1 MADTLDYE
9 LDIGE
14 TFYTVDASTECI
26 KKGVCRLVDIKIYLS
41 DPTIEDDSVIV
52 NETRYLIETDSGE
65 TFLTAEE
72 NVFNTFSE
80 AAAVLEALIDA
91 QV

>member
-9 LDIGE
+9 LDIGQ
-14 TFYTVDASTECI
+14 TFYIVDADSECI

-41 DPTIEDDSVIV
+41 DPTIEDDSEIV

-65 TFLTAEE
+65 TFMTLEE
-72 NVFNTFSE
+72 NVFDTFSE
-80 AAAVLEALIDA
+80 AATVLEELIDSEE
-91 QV
+91 

>member
-9 LDIGE
+9 LDIGQ
-14 TFYTVDASTECI
+14 TFYIVDTSTECM

-41 DPTIEDDSVIV
+41 DPSIEDDSVIV

-65 TFLTAEE
+65 TFMTAEE
-72 NVFNTFSE
+72 NVYETFSE
-80 AAAVLEALIDA
+80 AAAVLEELIDSQA
-91 QV
+91 

>member
-14 TFYTVDASTECI
+14 TFYIVDTSTECI

-52 NETRYLIETDSGE
+52 NETKYLIETDSGE
-65 TFLTAEE
+65 TFMAAIE
-72 NVFNTFSE
+72 NVFQTFSE
-80 AAAVLEALIDA
+80 AASVLEALIDTD
-91 QV
+91 V

>member
-9 LDIGE
+9 LDIGQ
-14 TFYTVDASTECI
+14 TFYIVNTDSECI

-41 DPTIEDDSVIV
+41 DPTIEEDSVIV

-65 TFLTAEE
+65 TFMTSED
-72 NVFNTFSE
+72 NVYETFSE
-80 AAAVLEALIDA
+80 AATVLEAHP
-91 QV
+91 